1 MGVRLYPKLK
11 EGVTL
16 NQLIGVSDAD
26 YQRYLDLNAKYDS
39 GAMDGD
45 TYYGLLYSKGFEGVN
60 EVNGFDLFGWGKF
73 EPIACMRGDDGYV
86 SYCGE
91 LDDMEKVADLIWLNS
106 IQVDLDLIRGVY
118 WV

>member
-1 MGVRLYPKLK
+1 LK

-16 NQLIGVSDAD
+16 NQLIDVSNAD
-26 YQRYLDLNAKYDS
+26 YQRWIELKAQYDS

-45 TYYGLLYSKGFEGVN
+45 TYYGLLYSEGYEGVR
-60 EVNGFDLFGWGKF
+60 EVNSFDLNGWGKF
-73 EPIACMRGDDGYV
+73 QCLNSMKGEDGYV

-91 LDDMEKVADLIWLNS
+91 LDDIQLVADLIWMND

>member
-11 EGVTL
+11 DGVTL

-26 YQRYLDLNAKYDS
+26 YQRFLDLNAKYDS

-73 EPIACMRGDDGYV
+73 ECLECMKGADGFV
-86 SYCGE
+86 EYCGE
-91 LDDMEKVADLIWLNS
+91 LTDMAKVQILFNMNNIECDLS
-106 IQVDLDLIRGVY
+106 LIKGVY